1 MGLKM
6 YLIDTNIIIY
16 HLANMPQA
24 VYFLDNHRNQ
34 LAISTIT
41 VAEVLSFPMNDDA
54 LTTLQRFLKDNFTWL
69 DVSRDIV
76 LKTAEIR
83 RQKKTKTPDAL
94 IVATALQHGLIL
106 VSRNEKDFKHLP
118 LKLIN
123 PMEN

>member
-1 MGLKM
+1 M

-16 HLANMPQA
+16 YFDGMFQA
-24 VYFLDNHRNQ
+24 RSFLNQHSNQ

-41 VAEVLSFPMNDDA
+41 VAEVLSFPMNDEA
-54 LTTLQRFLKDNFTWL
+54 LATLHRFLEDNFTWL

-94 IVATALQHGLIL
+94 IAATALQHGLIL

-118 LKLIN
+118 LKLVN

>member
-1 MGLKM
+1 M

-16 HLANMPQA
+16 YFDGMFQA
-24 VYFLDNHRNQ
+24 RSFLNQHSNQ

-41 VAEVLSFPMNDDA
+41 VAEVLSFPMNDEA
-54 LTTLQRFLKDNFTWL
+54 LATLHRFLEDNFTWL

-94 IVATALQHGLIL
+94 IAATALQHGLIL

>member
-1 MGLKM
+1 M

-41 VAEVLSFPMNDDA
+41 VAEVLSFPMNDEA
-54 LTTLQRFLKDNFTWL
+54 LATLHRFLKDNFTWL

-76 LKTAEIR
+76 LKTAELR

-94 IVATALQHGLIL
+94 IAATALQHGLIL

-123 PMEN
+123 PMGN